1 MLSGPTVI
9 LILKYAVI
17 AVTVILILSLFALA
31 RGNYRLHGR
40 INLVFAALTI
50 IAVLG
55 LEGLVQFSDRT
66 MFAYLLDDPDTR
78 RLLYLHLCFSTP
90 SAVVL
95 LAMLYTGLKRKRDV
109 HLFLAGVFVVLW
121 IGTFITGIFYL
132 PPALW

>member
-1 MLSGPTVI
+1 VPSGQTVI

-17 AVTVILILSLFALA
+17 AVTVIFLTSLVALA

-40 INLVFAALTI
+40 INMVFFALTM

-66 MFAYLLDDPDTR
+66 MFAYLLDDPNTR
-78 RLLYLHLCFSTP
+78 SLLFLHLCFSVP

-95 LAMLYTGLKRKRDV
+95 IAMLFTGLKRKRDV
-109 HLFLAGVFVVLW
+109 HLFLAGIFVVLW

-132 PPALW
+132 